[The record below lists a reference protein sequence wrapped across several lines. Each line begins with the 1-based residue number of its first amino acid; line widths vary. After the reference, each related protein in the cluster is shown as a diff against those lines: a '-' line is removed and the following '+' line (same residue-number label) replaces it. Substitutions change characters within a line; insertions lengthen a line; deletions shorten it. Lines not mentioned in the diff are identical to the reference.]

1 MKNLEKLKQDYASA
15 QSLKKQKELE
25 LNILNDY
32 CWKMQMDLQK
42 LKDDYRI
49 YTIKSSFGEIGK
61 VIREKD
67 IDLTTLLDCYIPE
80 VLFTKT
86 WFKGTPKE
94 YTNEYTRDC
103 SVVAILK
110 VEEIK

>member
-1 MKNLEKLKQDYASA
+1 MKKLEKLKQDYDYA

-32 CWKMQMDLQK
+32 CFKLDLQLQD
-42 LKDDYRI
+42 LKNNYRI

-61 VIREKD
+61 VIENKEFGEGLKD
-67 IDLTTLLDCYIPE
+67 HY
-80 VLFTKT
+80 VRGASFSKT
-86 WFKGTPKE
+86 WCEGTPKE

-103 SVVAILK
+103 SVLEVLK
-110 VEEIK
+110 IEEIK

>member
-1 MKNLEKLKQDYASA
+1 MKNLEKLKQDYAFA

-32 CWKMQMDLQK
+32 CFKLDLQLQD
-42 LKDDYRI
+42 LKNNYRI
-49 YTIKSSFGEIGK
+49 YTIKTTLGEIGK

-80 VLFTKT
+80 VSFSKK
-86 WFKGTPKE
+86 WCEGTVHE

-103 SVVAILK
+103 SVAEVLK
-110 VEEIK
+110 IEEIK

>member
-1 MKNLEKLKQDYASA
+1 MKKLEKLKQDYA

-32 CWKMQMDLQK
+32 CFKLDLQLQD
-42 LKDDYRI
+42 LKNNYRI

-61 VIREKD
+61 VIENKEFGEGLKD
-67 IDLTTLLDCYIPE
+67 HY
-80 VLFTKT
+80 VRGASFSKT
-86 WFKGTPKE
+86 WCEGTVHE

-103 SVVAILK
+103 SVLEVLK
-110 VEEIK
+110 IEEIK

>member
-1 MKNLEKLKQDYASA
+1 MKKLEKLKQDYAYA
-15 QSLKKQKELE
+15 QSVKKQKELE

-67 IDLTTLLDCYIPE
+67 IDLKDCYIPE
-80 VLFTKT
+80 VSFSKK
-86 WFKGTPKE
+86 WFEGTPKE
-94 YTNEYTRDC
+94 YINEYTRDC
-103 SVVAILK
+103 SVLEVLK
-110 VEEIK
+110 IEEIK

>member
-1 MKNLEKLKQDYASA
+1 MKKLEKLKQDLEFA
-15 QSLKKQKELE
+15 QSIKKQKELE
-25 LNILNDY
+25 FNILNDY
-32 CWKMQMDLQK
+32 CWKIQMDLQK

-61 VIREKD
+61 VICEKD
-67 IDLTTLLDCYIPE
+67 IDLKDCYIPE

-86 WFKGTPKE
+86 WFEGTPKE

-103 SVVAILK
+103 SVLEVLK
-110 VEEIK
+110 IEEIK

>member
-1 MKNLEKLKQDYASA
+1 MKKLEKLKQDYAYA
-15 QSLKKQKELE
+15 QSVKKQKELE

-32 CWKMQMDLQK
+32 CWKIQMDLQK

-61 VIREKD
+61 VIAEKD
-67 IDLTTLLDCYIPE
+67 TILKDCYVKE
-80 VLFTKT
+80 VSFTKT
-86 WFKGTPKE
+86 WFEGTPKE

-103 SVVAILK
+103 SVLEVLK
-110 VEEIK
+110 IEEIK

>member
-1 MKNLEKLKQDYASA
+1 MKNLEKLKQDYAFA
-15 QSLKKQKELE
+15 QSIKKQKELE

-32 CWKMQMDLQK
+32 CWKIQMDLQK
-42 LKDDYRI
+42 LKDDYHI

-61 VIREKD
+61 VIKEKD
-67 IDLTTLLDCYIPE
+67 IDLKDCYIPE

-86 WFKGTPKE
+86 WFEGTPKE

-103 SVVAILK
+103 SVLEVLK
-110 VEEIK
+110 IEEIK